1 MGKYLNKKVQ
11 IDVDTGEILDQK
23 YWLGYDGFSEK
34 GYKYRNR
41 AVYIRYYFDSLPDNY
56 DGSTLLLLFLIAEL
70 MNEENMLVYRVKR
83 KSKFSN
89 IIYKPMDRDYIRE
102 HLHVHYGPTKFNR
115 CWRELRKH
123 ALKQIRYHQYLCWA
137 VNPSIVSKCRDVP
150 YWLYDTFKE
159 YMNPHL
165 AAKTVMKLDRKV
177 TELYQDDLGIES
189 VIY

>member
-1 MGKYLNKKVQ
+1 MGFQ
-11 IDVDTGEILDQK
+11 IN
-23 YWLGYDGFSEK
+23 

-41 AVYIRYYFDSLPDNY
+41 AVYIRYFFDSLPDNY
-56 DGSTLLLLFLIAEL
+56 DESTLMLLFSIAEM

-89 IIYKPMDRDYIRE
+89 IIYKPMDKDDIRE
-102 HLHVHYGPTKFNR
+102 RTRFKFGQHRFDR
-115 CWRELRKH
+115 CWRILKKH

-150 YWLYDTFKE
+150 YWLYDEFKE

-177 TELYQDDLGIES
+177 KEMYQDDLES
-189 VIY
+189 NVFE